1 MELIDKKQVE
11 SLKRL
16 GRRIGGDPAR
26 LRLTICVLLTGL
38 GIFGVE
44 RPLGMRLARARTANV
59 AAKKA
64 SQMAEDVAFFTRQ
77 KAGYEARAAVSSDIS
92 DWQNYVLDPDSAA
105 ARQAIEAA
113 VRADRTD
120 LRRLLEDVDVR
131 GLAEDALRRRHPA
144 HHFLRA
150 LPLRP

>member
-59 AAKKA
+59 AGEKVSLTAKEFA
-64 SQMAEDVAFFTRQ
+64 LLELLARRSGELVTR
-77 KAGYEARAAVSSDIS
+77 SDIIEHCY
-92 DWQNYVLDPDSAA
+92 DFAA
-105 ARQAIEAA
+105 EAA
-113 VRADRTD
+113 SNVIDVYIGY
-120 LRRLLEDVDVR
+120 LRRKIERPDQPRLIHTRR
-131 GLAEDALRRRHPA
+131 GQGYV
-144 HHFLRA
+144 FGMSG
-150 LPLRP
+150 